1 MTKYEINPA
10 KNYLPW
16 FSKVW
21 SLSLDLKTLFIMFYS
36 LDVISLLFLNISC
49 SIVYFVVF
57 SIAGFITKKSSRIF

>member
-10 KNYLPW
+10 KKNLPW
-16 FSKVW
+16 LSKVW

-49 SIVYFVVF
+49 SIVYLVVF